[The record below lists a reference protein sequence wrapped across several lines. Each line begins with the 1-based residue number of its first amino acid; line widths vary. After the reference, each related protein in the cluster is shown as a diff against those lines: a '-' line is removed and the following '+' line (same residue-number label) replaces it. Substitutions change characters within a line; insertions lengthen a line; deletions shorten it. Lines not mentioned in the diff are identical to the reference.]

1 MPRTDLTIS
10 TPDGDAPA
18 TLHTPEGDGPWPGV
32 IMYVDA
38 GGVRPTMREMA
49 DHLAVLG
56 YAVLLPD
63 VFYRHGDWAPFD
75 MRTVFG
81 DEAERARLMGMIG
94 SLTSEMVAVDA
105 EAYVTALLDRPEV
118 SGSAI
123 GTTGYCMGGALS
135 LRTAGTQPERVGAAA
150 SFHGGHLATE
160 AQDSPHRLAD
170 RIRATLYV
178 AAAQD
183 DGAFPPEQYERL
195 DQALSDAGLSYTLET
210 YPAAHGF
217 AVPDNP
223 THDDEAEQRHW
234 EALHRLYGAALSG

>member
-1 MPRTDLTIS
+1 MGSARPSIPPPL
-10 TPDGDAPA
+10 G
-18 TLHTPEGDGPWPGV
+18 HGPWPGV
-32 IMYVDA
+32 ILYVDA
-38 GGVRPTMREMA
+38 GGTRPTMHAMA

-63 VFYRHGDWAPFD
+63 VYYRHGDWAPFD
-75 MRTVFG
+75 MESVFG
-81 DEAERARLMGMIG
+81 DAGERKRLMGMVHG
-94 SLTSEMVAVDA
+94 LTSEQVAVDA

-118 SGSAI
+118 SGTAI

-135 LRTAGTQPERVGAAA
+135 LRTAGTQPERVRAAA
-150 SFHGGHLATE
+150 SFHGGNLATE
-160 AQDSPHRLAD
+160 AEDSVHRLAD
-170 RIRATLYV
+170 RMRATVYV

-183 DGAFPPEQYERL
+183 DGSFPAEQYERL
-195 DQALSDAGLSYTLET
+195 DQALSGAGLSYTMET

-234 EALHRLYGAALSG
+234 DSLHRLYATALSG

>member
-18 TLHTPEGDGPWPGV
+18 TLHTPDGDGPWPGV
-32 IMYVDA
+32 ILYPDA
-38 GGVRPTMREMA
+38 GGVRPTMHDMA
-49 DHLAVLG
+49 AHLAALG

-75 MRTVFG
+75 MTTVFG
-81 DEAERARLMGMIG
+81 DDTERGRLMEMVG
-94 SLTSEMVAVDA
+94 SMTSEMVAVDA
-105 EAYVTALLDRPEV
+105 EAYVTALMDRPEV
-118 SGSAI
+118 SGTAI
-123 GTTGYCMGGALS
+123 GTTGYCMGGAMS
-135 LRTAGTQPERVGAAA
+135 LRAAATQPERIGAAA

-160 AQDSPHRLAD
+160 APDSPHRLAD
-170 RIRATLYV
+170 RIRATVYV
-178 AAAQD
+178 AAAQGD
-183 DGAFPPEQYERL
+183 HAFPAEQYERL
-195 DQALSDAGLSYTLET
+195 DQALSGAGVSYTLET

-234 EALHRLYGAALSG
+234 DALYRLYGAALSG